1 MAAALIV
8 ALGMRDLPLRTAAA
22 NEPAE
27 PAALAH

>member
-1 MAAALIV
+1 MGCALVV
-8 ALGMRDLPLRTAAA
+8 ALGMHDLPLRTASA